1 MKRLI
6 IHLLIF
12 CAGVSFSYAQD
23 VVLWKH
29 VLRFSNDRYL
39 PKGYIASKYCY
50 RDTTLLYKM
59 DYSDNGWQI
68 YDSIT
73 YKKHNGLWCISHFEP
88 DTNSQLYLRFS
99 DTVENPFRMNKDILY
114 VSDKYN
120 ILPRY
125 LNEINNLIYQCKTD
139 SLPPIL
145 KHLNDTCCY
154 LFVDVDHTLLF
165 ADYGI
170 PMEESLER
178 YCCHIG
184 RSGEYDWDKFIF
196 SNYTVMRYFDYDKY
210 GNICKVTITRT
221 HNKTKENVTWI
232 ESFFSTFDE
241 KDSNK
246 SLASPLQGQNGV
258 RDSLID
264 ESLRDFFSEHRES
277 LYGASS
283 YMIAAHT
290 FPYDYDLSKW
300 NAEDNIDIAD
310 FNNKKTIRQYKRA
323 KNGLPTVCLKWRIDQ
338 DGSVIYKVALYY
350 VKVNGDTID
359 YAISDAC
366 IYYYRY
372 SNSEERWIM
381 TSKSCN
387 GV

>member
-39 PKGYIASKYCY
+39 PKGYIESKYCY
-50 RDTTLLYKM
+50 RDTTLLYEM

-68 YDSIT
+68 YDSIS
-73 YKKHNGLWCISHFEP
+73 YNRDHGLWYISSFYS
-88 DTNSQLYLRFS
+88 DTNLQLYLRFRDTAETLFRTNS
-99 DTVENPFRMNKDILY
+99 DIHYTP
-114 VSDKYN
+114 DKYH
-120 ILPRY
+120 IISRY
-125 LNEINNLIYQCKTD
+125 LNGINDIISTCRADSSVSIYYWG
-139 SLPPIL
+139 
-145 KHLNDTCCY
+145 DTCCY
-154 LFVDVDHTLLF
+154 SFVDVDYPLLF
-165 ADYGI
+165 SGYGV

-221 HNKTKENVTWI
+221 HNETKERVSWI
-232 ESFFSTFDE
+232 ESFFSTSDAQ
-241 KDSNK
+241 DSNK
-246 SLASPLQGQNGV
+246 GWASPLQGQNGV